1 MPHPNSFAG
10 NQTTCFCHVAFPSR
24 ADGCFLRMQ
33 LIKYVPCV
41 SLTAPGAGA
50 VEIRKMQ
57 TGIVHLPHICKVW
70 FAKMTDKLQSSDF
83 AKRAPEFMAV
93 LTGTGEYAYQ
103 AEEGI
108 YVIPLRALGV

>member
-10 NQTTCFCHVAFPSR
+10 NQTTCFCHAAFPSR

-41 SLTAPGAGA
+41 SLTAPGA

-57 TGIVHLPHICKVW
+57 TAIFGFCKVKSSENANW
-70 FAKMTDKLQSSDF
+70 NLRILQ
-83 AKRAPEFMAV
+83 FMAV

-108 YVIPLRALGV
+108 YVIPLRALGA

>member
-1 MPHPNSFAG
+1 
-10 NQTTCFCHVAFPSR
+10 
-24 ADGCFLRMQ
+24 MQ
-33 LIKYVPCV
+33 LFR
-41 SLTAPGAGA
+41 SLA
-50 VEIRKMQ
+50 R
-57 TGIVHLPHICKVW
+57 HLVLNKSGKCK
-70 FAKMTDKLQSSDF
+70 LESSDF